1 MKTATDEN
9 VNDTLFELKE
19 GENCWRRSRI
29 DKAGFVMSG
38 RDYFLAF
45 RQALL
50 QAERVVYILAWD
62 IAESIELVREEGY
75 DDGFPLTLSDFIFAV
90 LDERPELEI
99 YILLWDYS
107 MLYIVE
113 REWLPFTKWRRKD
126 HPRLHLR
133 TDDTI
138 EIGAS
143 HHQKVVV
150 VDDSLAF
157 CGGLDLSTWRWDTTD
172 HPAKDS
178 RRTTPKGETYQP
190 YHDVQVACTGTV
202 ARDLGDLCRYR
213 WQRATGSK
221 LQRPDSIRTEFPWPA
236 CVDVDIESTEVG
248 IAFTYSSYKKYE
260 PASQIRQSYLEVI
273 EAAKEYIYIENQYLS
288 SHELT
293 EALIKRLQTP
303 EGPEVVMILT
313 REAGWAEES
322 TMGVLRDRLLEH
334 LIDADRHGRFSV
346 FYPSVADK
354 SGNQSQVYV
363 HAKLL
368 IADNRIL
375 FAGSANLSNRSMKVD
390 SEVNL
395 VIAEQDQ
402 TPEIKQIL
410 HRLLAIHAHCSEERA
425 AEAVSGNNSLKNAIK
440 ELGRDNLHRLRK
452 LETGTDSMLL
462 KKLGDTQL
470 LDPDEPLSPASWM
483 DSIIADTEKTEKSG
497 RPLHTYVKWAIVL
510 MLAILGGWLVNAFW
524 GELLDKQYV
533 IDLLEGFRSS
543 PLLLPAMVSI
553 FLFGGLIGISINL
566 LLVASTIAVGPWVT
580 LGCGLAG
587 SIVSAMI
594 AFWAGKTFGKSLVR
608 EIAPKKQKK
617 ISQQLGRP
625 GIFSV
630 AVMRLIPVAP
640 FVVVNLMAGVLKI
653 TFSDFFIGTL
663 LGMVPGMLAVVWIT
677 SRAERVFYDPQWQ
690 HWAILILSIAAL
702 VSLIYFL
709 RTKLVKR

>member
-1 MKTATDEN
+1 MID
-9 VNDTLFELKE
+9 LRE
-19 GENCWRRSRI
+19 GENCWRQSRI
-29 DKAGFVMSG
+29 DKAGFIMSG

-50 QAERVVYILAWD
+50 QAERTVYILAWD
-62 IAESIELVREEGY
+62 VKESIELVREDGY
-75 DDGFPLTLSDFIFAV
+75 DDGFPLTLSDFIFAL
-90 LDERPELEI
+90 LDDRPELEI

-126 HPRLHLR
+126 HPRLHLK

-150 VDDSLAF
+150 IDDSLAF

-172 HPAKDS
+172 HQAKDS

-190 YHDVQVACTGTV
+190 YHDVQVVCTGTV
-202 ARDLGDLCRYR
+202 ARDFGDLCRYR

-221 LQRPDSIRTEFPWPA
+221 LQRPHSKDTEASWPA

-260 PASQIRQSYLEVI
+260 PAYQIRQSYLEVI

-303 EGPEVVMILT
+303 EGPEIVMILT

-322 TMGVLRDRLLEH
+322 TMGVLRDRLLEK
-334 LIDADRHGRFSV
+334 LAEADMHGRFSV
-346 FYPSVADK
+346 FYPFVADE

-368 IADNRIL
+368 ISDDRIL

-395 VIAEQDQ
+395 VFAKQEQ
-402 TPEIKQIL
+402 TSEIKQIL

-425 AEAVSGNNSLKNAIK
+425 AEALSRNNSLNNAIK
-440 ELGRDNLHRLRK
+440 ELGRDSLHRLRK
-452 LETGTDSMLL
+452 LETVTDSLIL
-462 KKLGDTQL
+462 EKLGDTQL

-483 DSIIADTEKTEKSG
+483 DSIITDAEKKEKS
-497 RPLHTYVKWAIVL
+497 RPSLHTYAKWAIIL
-510 MLAILGGWLVNAFW
+510 ILGILVVWLVLAFW
-524 GELLDKQYV
+524 NEFLDKQYI
-533 IDLLEGFRSS
+533 IDLLAGFRSS
-543 PLLLPAMVSI
+543 PGLLPVMFSI
-553 FLFGGLIGISINL
+553 FLLGGLVGISINL
-566 LLVASTIAVGPWVT
+566 LLVAATIAVGPWVT

-587 SIVSAMI
+587 SFASAVI
-594 AFWAGKTFGKSLVR
+594 AFWAGKTFGKTLVQK
-608 EIAPKKQKK
+608 IAPKKQKK

-630 AVMRLIPVAP
+630 AVIRLVPVAP
-640 FVVVNLMAGVLKI
+640 FVVVNLVAGVLKI
-653 TFSDFFIGTL
+653 SFSHFILGTL
-663 LGMVPGMLAVVWIT
+663 LGMVPGMIAVVWVT
-677 SRAERVFYDPQWQ
+677 SQAQTAFSDPRWQ
-690 HWAILILSIAAL
+690 HWLIVAMSVLVCGLLVYVLRKAA
-702 VSLIYFL
+702 
-709 RTKLVKR
+709 R